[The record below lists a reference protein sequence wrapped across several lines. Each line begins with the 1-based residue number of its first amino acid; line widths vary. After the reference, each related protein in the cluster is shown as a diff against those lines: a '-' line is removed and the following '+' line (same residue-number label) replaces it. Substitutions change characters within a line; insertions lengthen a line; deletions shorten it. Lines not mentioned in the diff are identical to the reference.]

1 MNSLSTKFV
10 IGNEVAEFVRDHLVD
25 ELKKLPSFKAGNYE
39 EALKDIYIHID
50 EMLKT
55 TYGK

>member
-1 MNSLSTKFV
+1 M
-10 IGNEVAEFVRDHLVD
+10 AEFVRDHLVS
-25 ELKKLPSFKAGNYE
+25 ELKGLDSFKQGNYDQ
-39 EALKDIYIHID
+39 ALKDIYLKID